1 MKNMKK
7 NFITKLARNLL
18 LKSRRR
24 KLGNRLSK
32 SRIIENTPRNNG
44 KKREGSQEMKR
55 IVSSLLLLLTIGC
68 ESSAPLESEYEL
80 DNIWVEL
87 DPRLPEDNNG
97 YYHLD
102 INQDSWQTLH
112 RLSGTAYLNGEP
124 LEVLKVHWES
134 SHYWMLG
141 DTLGYIVNRY
151 LTDDGIYVSVDTS
164 YVVGFDGMEVPTIN
178 FSSYSNADGEVNTMI
193 APVRSMVGDTMTIR
207 MYFWNE
213 WDFEYEWESF
223 YIVLD

>member
-1 MKNMKK
+1 
-7 NFITKLARNLL
+7 
-18 LKSRRR
+18 
-24 KLGNRLSK
+24 
-32 SRIIENTPRNNG
+32 
-44 KKREGSQEMKR
+44 MKR

-68 ESSAPLESEYEL
+68 ESWAPLESEYQ
-80 DNIWVEL
+80 DANIWVEL

-134 SHYWMLG
+134 SHYWYLG

-207 MYFWNE
+207 MYFWSE
-213 WDFEYEWESF
+213 WDFVYEYEVF

>member
-1 MKNMKK
+1 
-7 NFITKLARNLL
+7 
-18 LKSRRR
+18 
-24 KLGNRLSK
+24 
-32 SRIIENTPRNNG
+32 
-44 KKREGSQEMKR
+44 MKR

-68 ESSAPLESEYEL
+68 ESWAPLESEYQG

-97 YYHLD
+97 YYHLE

-112 RLSGTAYLNGEP
+112 RLSGTAYINDVP

-134 SHYWMLG
+134 SHYWYLG